1 MAMEQQIPIVVF
13 NIGGK
18 GNIKKIV
25 AGYKVRTLIAG
36 ESNEG

>member
-1 MAMEQQIPIVVF
+1 MAMEQQVPIIVF
-13 NIGGK
+13 NIGRK

-25 AGYKVRTLIAG
+25 GGHKVGTLIAG